1 MKQINF
7 RLLGLCAIG
16 FIFSGLIGFMIA
28 GANNVTFDGHKHN
41 MDHLDTAYHGGKTS
55 HSETHAEPI
64 AIPKNGLEP
73 SIKAELQIDPVSG
86 FNLHLITS
94 NFVFAPE
101 STGLKHKDGK
111 GHAHLYI
118 DEHKIARLYNS
129 WFHIDTIPEDAK
141 QMRITLYSNDH
152 RPFMADNKIISAVIE
167 LNTKP

>member
-1 MKQINF
+1 MRQIDF

-55 HSETHAEPI
+55 LSETHAEPI

-86 FNLHLITS
+86 FNLHIITS
-94 NFVFAPE
+94 NFTFAPE
-101 STGLKHKDGK
+101 SAGHKHKDGL
-111 GHAHLYI
+111 GHAHL
-118 DEHKIARLYNS
+118 
-129 WFHIDTIPEDAK
+129 
-141 QMRITLYSNDH
+141 
-152 RPFMADNKIISAVIE
+152 
-167 LNTKP
+167 

>member
-1 MKQINF
+1 MRKIDF

-41 MDHLDTAYHGGKTS
+41 TDHLDTAYHGGKTS

-64 AIPKNGLEP
+64 TIPKNGLEP
-73 SIKAELQIDPVSG
+73 SIRAELQIDPVSG
-86 FNLHLITS
+86 FNLHLITG
-94 NFVFAPE
+94 NFTFAPE
-101 STGLKHKDGK
+101 SAGLKHKDGI

-152 RPFMADNKIISAVIE
+152 RPFMVDNKIISAVIE
-167 LNTKP
+167 LNAKP

>member
-1 MKQINF
+1 MRKIDF

-16 FIFSGLIGFMIA
+16 SIFSGLIGFMIA
-28 GANNVTFDGHKHN
+28 GANNVTFEEDFDN
-41 MDHLDTAYHGGKTS
+41 LDNLDTVYHGVKTG

-73 SIKAELQIDPVSG
+73 SIRAELHIDPVSG

-94 NFVFAPE
+94 NFTFAPE
-101 STGLKHKDGK
+101 SAGLKHKDGM

-152 RPFMADNKIISAVIE
+152 RPFMADNNIISAVIE
-167 LNTKP
+167 LNAKP

>member
-1 MKQINF
+1 MRKIDF

-41 MDHLDTAYHGGKTS
+41 MDHLDTAYRGGKTS
-55 HSETHAEPI
+55 HSETHAGPV

-73 SIKAELQIDPVSG
+73 SIRTELQIDPVSG

-94 NFVFAPE
+94 NFTFAPE
-101 STGLKHKDGK
+101 SAGLKHKDGM

-118 DEHKIARLYNS
+118 DEHKIARLYHS

>member
-1 MKQINF
+1 MRKIDF
-7 RLLGLCAIG
+7 RLLGLCTIG

-28 GANNVTFDGHKHN
+28 GANNVTFNGHKHN
-41 MDHLDTAYHGGKTS
+41 LDNLGTVYNGVKTG

-73 SIKAELQIDPVSG
+73 SIRAELQIDPVSG
-86 FNLHLITS
+86 FNLHLITG
-94 NFVFAPE
+94 NFTFAPE
-101 STGLKHKDGK
+101 SAGLKHKDGM

-129 WFHIDTIPEDAK
+129 WFHIDTIPKDAK

-152 RPFMADNKIISAVIE
+152 RPFMADNNIISAVIE
-167 LNTKP
+167 LNAKP

>member
-1 MKQINF
+1 MRKIDF
-7 RLLGLCAIG
+7 RLLGLYAIG
-16 FIFSGLIGFMIA
+16 SIFSGLIGFMIA

-41 MDHLDTAYHGGKTS
+41 MDHLDTGYHGDKTS

-64 AIPKNGLEP
+64 AIPKNRQEP
-73 SIKAELQIDPVSG
+73 SIRAELQVDPVSG

-94 NFVFAPE
+94 NFTFAPE
-101 STGLKHKDGK
+101 SAGLKHKDGI